1 MVNVLVRNKNSLNVF
16 HFQTQAA
23 HTCFGFAARNTRIY
37 EHSIGMGA
45 YVIAVAITTRIDGGY
60 KYRHA
65 ANIAVARVIKRL
77 LVIMTQRFCI
87 GED

>member
-1 MVNVLVRNKNSLNVF
+1 MLVRDEYSLDVI
-16 HFQTQAA
+16 HFQPKAA
-23 HTCFGFAARNTRIY
+23 HTYLGFAARYTRIY

-65 ANIAVARVIKRL
+65 ANIAVAKVIK
-77 LVIMTQRFCI
+77 
-87 GED
+87 

>member
-16 HFQTQAA
+16 HFQPKAM
-23 HTCFGFAARNTRIY
+23 HTYFGFAARYTCIY

-65 ANIAVARVIKRL
+65 ANIAVARVIK
-77 LVIMTQRFCI
+77 
-87 GED
+87 